1 MSAAATS
8 PLDAEDLR
16 VRVRKHLDDFVA
28 TQVPRLDAVSE
39 DLDVFTESLTDLLAG
54 GKRLRP
60 AFCYWGWR
68 AADGADIEAAVKAA
82 TSLEL
87 LQACALVHDDVM
99 DGSDT
104 RRGLPAVHRR
114 FAALHRGNEWLG
126 SPEDFGVG
134 AAILLGD
141 LCLSWAD
148 ELLMSSGLPD
158 ESLMR
163 AKPVY
168 DEMRTELMAGQYLD
182 LLEQARGGGSIER
195 AERVI
200 RFKSAK
206 YTIERPLHLGVTLA
220 GGPAELIEA
229 FTAYGLPLGE
239 AFQLRDDVLGVFGD
253 PSETGKPAGDDLR
266 EGKRTVLVAKALD
279 AASPAQASKVRR
291 HLGDPHLD
299 AEGVDLLRT
308 IITETGALA
317 AVEDRITALTSQ
329 AHEALASVPQPAA
342 EVLDGLAIAAT
353 TRRG

>member
-1 MSAAATS
+1 MTTS

-16 VRVRKHLDDFVA
+16 SRVRKHLDEFVSS
-28 TQVPRLDAVSE
+28 QEVRLDAVGDE
-39 DLDVFTESLTDLLAG
+39 LAVFTEALTDLLAG

-68 AADGADIEAAVKAA
+68 AAGGADDEAAVRAA

-104 RRGLPAVHRR
+104 RRGKPAVHRR

-126 SPEDFGVG
+126 GAEDFGVG
-134 AAILLGD
+134 AAILMGD

-148 ELLMSSGLPD
+148 ELLMASGLPVD
-158 ESLMR
+158 ALMR
-163 AKPVY
+163 AKPLY

-195 AERVI
+195 AARVI

-206 YTIERPLHLGVTLA
+206 YTIERPLHLGVALA
-220 GGPAELIEA
+220 GGSAELMDV
-229 FTAYGLPLGE
+229 FSAYGLPLGE

-253 PSETGKPAGDDLR
+253 PAETGKPAGDDLR
-266 EGKRTVLVAKALD
+266 EGKRTILVVMAME
-279 AASPAQASKVRR
+279 AASPAQASELRR
-291 HLGDPHLD
+291 NLGDPGLGAD
-299 AEGVDLLRT
+299 GVESLRA
-308 IITETGALA
+308 IIRETGALD
-317 AVEDRITALTSQ
+317 AVEARIASLTA
-329 AHEALASVPQPAA
+329 EAVDALVSLDPGPRA
-342 EVLDGLAIAAT
+342 VLEGLAVAAT
-353 TRRG
+353 ARKV